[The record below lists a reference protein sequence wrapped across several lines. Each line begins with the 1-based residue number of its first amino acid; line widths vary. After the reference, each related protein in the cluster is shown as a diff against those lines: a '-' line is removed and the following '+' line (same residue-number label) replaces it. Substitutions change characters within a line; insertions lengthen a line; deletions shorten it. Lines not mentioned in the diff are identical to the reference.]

1 MLDGLNF
8 ATQVMKV
15 VQVGGIILGGGDVL
29 VELEIFEE
37 VLEVELMF
45 SNKIWQLLNVVQ
57 PLQLTCIAHL
67 CAD

>member
-15 VQVGGIILGGGDVL
+15 VQVGGIILGGGDVS

-45 SNKIWQLLNVVQ
+45 SNKI
-57 PLQLTCIAHL
+57 
-67 CAD
+67 